1 MKRRPWLLLS
11 LLPWWHAATAA
22 PATLRA
28 ALARAHALRDEAVRS
43 GDQAYGAVVWSDGT
57 IVGEAPSRVV
67 VNRDWTA
74 HAEREA
80 LRDAQR
86 RLGRDDLGGCVLVS
100 SSRPCA
106 MCESAAARAG
116 IARMVYGDG
125 VDAGPPRLR

>member
-1 MKRRPWLLLS
+1 MQRRLCLLLS
-11 LLPWWHAATAA
+11 LLPWWRDAAAA
-22 PATLRA
+22 PPALLP

-43 GDQAYGAVVWSDGT
+43 GDQAYGAVVWRDGV

-67 VNRDWTA
+67 VRNDRTA

-86 RLGRDDLGGCVLVS
+86 RLGRDDLSGCLLVS

-106 MCESAAARAG
+106 MCEDAAARAG
-116 IARMVYGDG
+116 ISRMFYGEG
-125 VDAGPPRLR
+125 VDAGPPHAR

>member
-1 MKRRPWLLLS
+1 M
-11 LLPWWHAATAA
+11 LPWWRGAAAA
-22 PATLRA
+22 PP
-28 ALARAHALRDEAVRS
+28 ALQPAIARARALRDEAVRS
-43 GDQAYGAVVWSDGT
+43 GDQAYGAVVWRDGV

-67 VNRDWTA
+67 ATKDWSA

-86 RLGRDDLGGCVLVS
+86 RLGRDDLSGCLLVS

-116 IARMVYGDG
+116 IARMFYGEG
-125 VDAGPPRLR
+125 VDAGPPQSR